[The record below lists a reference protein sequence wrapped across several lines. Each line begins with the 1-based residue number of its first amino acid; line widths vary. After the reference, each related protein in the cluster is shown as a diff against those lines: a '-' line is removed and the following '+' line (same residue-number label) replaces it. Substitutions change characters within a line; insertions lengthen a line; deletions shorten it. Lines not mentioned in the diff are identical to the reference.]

1 MKEHIKSRLFER
13 DMLVEYVSK
22 TKALEI
28 MQNQIAE
35 LEKNIDAL
43 DEDIEE
49 LEDSGLDRTVEILC
63 KTRNSLNLERLELEI
78 HICKLRLW
86 LAEFERDM
94 LIEYVSKAKAL
105 EVMQTQIV
113 DLENLIEAFDKDIEE
128 LDGAGLNRTV
138 EILCKTRNSLNLERL
153 ELEIHICKL
162 RLWLAEF
169 ELERQLA
176 R

>member
-1 MKEHIKSRLFER
+1 MKDYIGRRSLKDL
-13 DMLVEYVSK
+13 LVEYVSK
-22 TKALEI
+22 VKALEV
-28 MQNQIAE
+28 MQVQIAE

-49 LEDSGLDRTVEILC
+49 LDESGLDRTVEILC

-86 LAEFERDM
+86 
-94 LIEYVSKAKAL
+94 I
-105 EVMQTQIV
+105 
-113 DLENLIEAFDKDIEE
+113 
-128 LDGAGLNRTV
+128 
-138 EILCKTRNSLNLERL
+138 
-153 ELEIHICKL
+153 
-162 RLWLAEF
+162 AEF

>member
-1 MKEHIKSRLFER
+1 MKDYIKSRLFER

-22 TKALEI
+22 VKALEV
-28 MQNQIAE
+28 MQVQIAE

-49 LEDSGLDRTVEILC
+49 LEDTGLDRTVEILC

-86 LAEFERDM
+86 IAEFE
-94 LIEYVSKAKAL
+94 KA
-105 EVMQTQIV
+105 
-113 DLENLIEAFDKDIEE
+113 
-128 LDGAGLNRTV
+128 
-138 EILCKTRNSLNLERL
+138 
-153 ELEIHICKL
+153 
-162 RLWLAEF
+162 
-169 ELERQLA
+169 RQLA

>member
-1 MKEHIKSRLFER
+1 MKEYMKRRLSER

-22 TKALEI
+22 VKAVEV

-49 LEDSGLDRTVEILC
+49 LEDAGLDRTVEILC
-63 KTRNSLNLERLELEI
+63 KARNSLNSERLELEI

-86 LAEFERDM
+86 LAEFER
-94 LIEYVSKAKAL
+94 A
-105 EVMQTQIV
+105 
-113 DLENLIEAFDKDIEE
+113 
-128 LDGAGLNRTV
+128 
-138 EILCKTRNSLNLERL
+138 
-153 ELEIHICKL
+153 
-162 RLWLAEF
+162 
-169 ELERQLA
+169 RQLT